1 MRALNRPKPQRLRLT
16 CYGAV
21 LGMALGL
28 PATGSA
34 WEVKAF
40 YPTTASPHL
49 PSPQEA
55 QRLVAQPPL
64 LLRSLGSA
72 HRQSLQL
79 GWKGVA
85 PPEPLQPA
93 E

>member
-1 MRALNRPKPQRLRLT
+1 MPSPNRPKPQRLRLT

-28 PATGSA
+28 PTTVSA
-34 WEVKAF
+34 WEVKSF
-40 YPTTASPHL
+40 YPMTASPHM
-49 PSPQEA
+49 PTPQEA
-55 QRLVAQPPL
+55 QRLAAEPPL
-64 LLRSLGSA
+64 LLRSIGSA

-79 GWKGVA
+79 GWKGIA
-85 PPEPLQPA
+85 PPEPLRPT